1 MRLTAAFKWY
11 NNIWE
16 KSRKWAQK
24 RTYNNVCFR
33 VQTGKWYHES
43 SLFFLLPVRSLVG
56 NRLRNDFF
64 SIMCILVRCVLCF
77 VCIWRIVNISVDM
90 KEAAKRIPCMP
101 LYICRAVSCRVKT
114 SLKLTCAIQSGWS
127 AFFSLF
133 SWMLFA
139 SFFFIRSS
147 LLIFDFKEEEID
159 ALAPLHVIGFLV
171 LVYFVRSLI
180 YVIFR
185 SVYAVIYLYT
195 YFFSLFL
202 SLCVASYSQV
212 GASVNLFTTH
222 VHCVTEQQ

>member
-16 KSRKWAQK
+16 KGRKWAQK

-101 LYICRAVSCRVKT
+101 LYVHICRAVPCRVVWRLRLSSHVQFKV
-114 SLKLTCAIQSGWS
+114 AGVR
-127 AFFSLF
+127 FFSLLINVICF
-133 SWMLFA
+133 VFLFA
-139 SFFFIRSS
+139 R
-147 LLIFDFKEEEID
+147 
-159 ALAPLHVIGFLV
+159 
-171 LVYFVRSLI
+171 RCW
-180 YVIFR
+180 
-185 SVYAVIYLYT
+185 
-195 YFFSLFL
+195 FSI
-202 SLCVASYSQV
+202 SKKKK
-212 GASVNLFTTH
+212 
-222 VHCVTEQQ
+222 